1 MTELMVVVA
10 ILGITA
16 VVAVTGFRSNPT
28 GGAARKVASMMSTA
42 YRVALG
48 AGATSG
54 ICTARAHLKFS
65 MNGGSF
71 QVTVL
76 RLKEEAGACVE
87 ETPYISAALL
97 DDTVEIY
104 GLAPQANTL
113 PGASVSLV
121 SLSTPVDKSYNAD
134 GTADGFTVYLR
145 HKYDDNATRY
155 RIVGM
160 PLSPAPLVFQDW

>member
-1 MTELMVVVA
+1 MRVEDLGLVGNCQYAALVHRDGRVVWCCLPRFDAPPV
-10 ILGITA
+10 
-16 VVAVTGFRSNPT
+16 F
-28 GGAARKVASMMSTA
+28 GA
-42 YRVALG
+42 L
-48 AGATSG
+48 
-54 ICTARAHLKFS
+54 LDP
-65 MNGGSF
+65 NGGSF